1 MIAETSGSC
10 IVVFTGDSTILYSV
24 VEYTVNVTRVKM
36 VKDAFIA
43 TNLVLVPITSGL
55 RVPCL
60 KVPGHGSLGPGS
72 KVLILEYAIHKYLFI

>member
-24 VEYTVNVTRVKM
+24 VEYTVNVTRAKM

-72 KVLILEYAIHKYLFI
+72 KVLILEYAFHKYLFI